1 MSPTRTTFQTS
12 DYSTENERPL
22 SAGANKRQRPDT
34 LKASGFA
41 PLRVIAERDGEHSTA
56 SMQIL
61 DIENG
66 DEEPKTVIRPEPMS
80 RTSRFGA
87 ATKETGV

>member
-1 MSPTRTTFQTS
+1 MAE
-12 DYSTENERPL
+12 YSTENERPL
-22 SAGANKRQRPDT
+22 STGANKRQRPDT

-56 SMQIL
+56 NMQIL

-66 DEEPKTVIRPEPMS
+66 DEEHKTAKTLRPEQENRPS
-80 RTSRFGA
+80 RLATG
-87 ATKETGV
+87 TKETGV